1 MAHEPPVIPPPEIP
15 PVPTAIKRLMEVL
28 DDRTRAGRVEWWANP
43 GEASETVDDPA
54 PGGYPSYPKSPLYA
68 EFQDARVVLVLEPG
82 ARGGPAITV
91 SVTDSFGTTIESVH
105 VDGIYDVEHV
115 YEQWA
120 DTFRAA
126 LAQAQ
131 VREALE
137 AANVIQDILDEL
149 ELM

>member
-1 MAHEPPVIPPPEIP
+1 
-15 PVPTAIKRLMEVL
+15 MEVL
-28 DDRTRAGRVEWWANP
+28 DDRTREGRVEWWANP
-43 GEASETVDDPA
+43 DEASETVEDPA

-68 EFQDARVVLVLEPG
+68 EFQDALVVLVHGPG
-82 ARGGPAITV
+82 ARGGPAMTV

-105 VDGIYDVEHV
+105 VDGIYDFEHV

-120 DTFRAA
+120 ATFRVA

-137 AANVIQDILDEL
+137 AADVIQDILDEL
-149 ELM
+149 ERM